1 MALVLF
7 KRVSDSTIP
16 TEAIENGKVLYD
28 YQSKKIFLDEGGVRV
43 TFYDFIG
50 LLTSLT
56 TTAKDTIVNA
66 INELVTKTNTTNTN
80 VGTLANLT
88 TSAKSSLVVATNE
101 VNANVGTLSTL
112 STVVKTSVVGAINWM
127 MSILLPTTI
136 NVTWVMTKPALP
148 VYAQSY
154 YLYNVPFQR
163 ADLYNVNL
171 TSVIVLGLAG
181 ITPSCSVGARNNNGI
196 QINDLTAD
204 GAGYPL
210 QINMTLTKI

>member
-28 YQSKKIFLDEGGVRV
+28 YQSKKIFLDHGGVRV
-43 TFYDFIG
+43 AFYDFIG

-112 STVVKTSVVGAINWM
+112 STVVKTSVVNSINWM
-127 MSILLPTTI
+127 MSILLPTTQQVFYAVGKPMYKVYGQTYYEYSVPI
-136 NVTWVMTKPALP
+136 PYATSYTNTLQLVVIPGLEVITYGCFIQAVHKHSIVIRDTVEAGSGYTIQVT
-148 VYAQSY
+148 
-154 YLYNVPFQR
+154 
-163 ADLYNVNL
+163 VN
-171 TSVIVLGLAG
+171 
-181 ITPSCSVGARNNNGI
+181 C
-196 QINDLTAD
+196 
-204 GAGYPL
+204 
-210 QINMTLTKI
+210 TKI

>member
-7 KRVSDSTIP
+7 KKVSNSTVP
-16 TEAIENGKVLYD
+16 TEAIENGKLLYD

-43 TFYDFIG
+43 GFYDFIG

-66 INELVTKTNTTNTN
+66 INELVTKTNLTNTN

-112 STVVKTSVVGAINWM
+112 TTTVKTSVVGAINWM
-127 MSILLPTTI
+127 VGTLLPTT
-136 NVTWVMTKPALP
+136 VTSYYTIAKPAIA
-148 VYAQSY
+148 VYGQTHRY
-154 YLYNVPFQR
+154 YSVPFNR
-163 ADLYNVNL
+163 ADLYSIYLNDVNIVGLSSIL
-171 TSVIVLGLAG
+171 TS
-181 ITPSCSVGARNNNGI
+181 CSISARYPTGF
-196 QINDLTAD
+196 QILDTSEQ
-204 GAGYPL
+204 GAGYIL
-210 QINMTLTKI
+210 QVVFTATKL